1 MQSAALQDSL
11 QPRSLPLVRVKADVR
26 ISNRVEKSSD
36 VQEVPPP
43 DASQLPV
50 YLCPL
55 VLHDE
60 GSEDANIISKIPLYA
75 KLSPVLCSLRRV
87 RLVSLL

>member
-1 MQSAALQDSL
+1 MGYAVRGSSGLSAAALS
-11 QPRSLPLVRVKADVR
+11 
-26 ISNRVEKSSD
+26 
-36 VQEVPPP
+36 
-43 DASQLPV
+43 ASQLPV

-60 GSEDANIISKIPLYA
+60 GSEDANIIAKIPLYA